1 MHSEAK
7 QRLYFAFHRPV
18 DMRTNVVSIL
28 PPSPSLST
36 YSQQPPLSITT
47 SVHPHRSLSPERH
60 LSIPINSQLSLP
72 TTTSFAS
79 EMHTPSYCSHVPI
92 IPMYSLSSSMD
103 WSVADVGQFIEKH
116 FPGKNIARVNP
127 RVVFSSLQF
136 DFLIYSI

>member
-1 MHSEAK
+1 LHSEAR
-7 QRLYFAFHRPV
+7 QRLHFAFHRPV

-28 PPSPSLST
+28 PPLAPSPSLSA

-60 LSIPINSQLSLP
+60 LSIPLNSQLPLP

-79 EMHTPSYCSHVPI
+79 EIPTPCYYSHIPI
-92 IPMYSLSSSMD
+92 IPMHSLSSSMD

-127 RVVFSSLQF
+127 RGCFFSSV
-136 DFLIYSI
+136 